1 MLRILPVCY
10 APWRSPCWPASVA
23 DRLYSSSL
31 AERPSAPWQAQA
43 PSPGEFEAVENQ
55 NALID
60 LDYFW
65 SDRPPLENLSSAL
78 TIQNAL
84 LQRNVL
90 LQTGMNSEHVGIL
103 IRFQPYSAKG
113 ASLPAVMPAVW
124 ATPEF
129 AERVQRMHK
138 LLKAPLVGQSTPRV
152 DLSG

>member
-1 MLRILPVCY
+1 
-10 APWRSPCWPASVA
+10 
-23 DRLYSSSL
+23 L
-31 AERPSAPWQAQA
+31 AERPPAPWQAQA
-43 PSPGEFEAVENQ
+43 SSPGEFEAVENQ

-129 AERVQRMHK
+129 AERVQRMHQ

>member
-10 APWRSPCWPASVA
+10 APRHPLCWTPPVGEQPFS
-23 DRLYSSSL
+23 
-31 AERPSAPWQAQA
+31 RPPVQRPPAPWQ
-43 PSPGEFEAVENQ
+43 FEAVENQ

-60 LDYFW
+60 LDYYW

-84 LQRNVL
+84 LQRQLL
-90 LQTGMNSEHVGIL
+90 LQCGIGYEHVGIL
-103 IRFQPYSAKG
+103 VRFQVYSAKG

-129 AERVQRMHK
+129 AERVQRKHE
-138 LLKAPLVGQSTPRV
+138 LLKAPLVGETKARL
-152 DLSG
+152 DLSA